1 MMFLSVNLK
10 KTLKA
15 KFGKGVSLWDGLG
28 FSFATLAGLCLA
40 VKVGLKCLA

>member
-10 KTLKA
+10 KTLKQKRAFCGA
-15 KFGKGVSLWDGLG
+15 KRDGLG

-40 VKVGLKCLA
+40 VKVGKDV